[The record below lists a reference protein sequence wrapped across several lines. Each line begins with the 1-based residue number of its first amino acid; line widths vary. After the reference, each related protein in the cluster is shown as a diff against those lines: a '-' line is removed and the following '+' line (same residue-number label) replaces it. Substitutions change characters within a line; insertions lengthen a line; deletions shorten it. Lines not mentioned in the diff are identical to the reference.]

1 MESHLGTDTRAQRTL
16 PVAWDKTATTE
27 PERKRGTHLW
37 SFLATISPAFH
48 AQETT
53 TSTDLITFAW
63 RSLQNRRDR
72 QGSLRTGQTVLKRK
86 WVKDPLGVQRALALE
101 DEWELVWEEEEQ
113 ERKREEA
120 SSGGT
125 GSIGWWIVGLQAEA
139 AFTSRRFL
147 KKRFHGSPLVH
158 P

>member
-27 PERKRGTHLW
+27 PERKCGTHLW
-37 SFLATISPAFH
+37 SFLVTISPVFH

-53 TSTDLITFAW
+53 TSTDLIIFAW

-72 QGSLRTGQTVLKRK
+72 QGSLRTGQAVLKRK
-86 WVKDPLGVQRALALE
+86 RKWIKDPLGVQRAPSSPGGWMGVSLRGRGAG
-101 DEWELVWEEEEQ
+101 EEERRGQ
-113 ERKREEA
+113 VWRDWIHR
-120 SSGGT
+120 G
-125 GSIGWWIVGLQAEA
+125 WIVGLQAEA

-147 KKRFHGSPLVH
+147 KPW
-158 P
+158 